1 MSDAP
6 AGATASRSA
15 RAGSLILLAGIGLYA
30 TWFSWGIGLWRGGSP
45 GEGLFPFFAAL
56 AVTLLS
62 LIGLAGLML
71 EARAADTGSRLST
84 EARRRL
90 GFYIAALFFY
100 GGTLELLGFFVSTIL
115 SLTFILRV
123 AERYSW
129 RMTLALVA
137 GTVIGS
143 YPDLFTLTW
152 PEQSWRRLDERDG
165 DAACIV

>member
-1 MSDAP
+1 MTDVSP
-6 AGATASRSA
+6 AGEAKASRSA
-15 RAGSLILLAGIGLYA
+15 RAGSLVMLAGIGLYA
-30 TWFSWGIGLWRGGSP
+30 TWFSWGIGLWRGSSP
-45 GEGLFPFFAAL
+45 GEGLFPFIAAL

-62 LIGLAGLML
+62 LVGLAGLFL
-71 EARAADTGSRLST
+71 EAPAAGVAPRL
-84 EARRRL
+84 EPDARRRL

-115 SLTFILRV
+115 SLAFILRV

-143 YPDLFTLTW
+143 YVLFVVWLGVIFPDGALW
-152 PEQSWRRLDERDG
+152 QVLD
-165 DAACIV
+165 